1 MISVIKSTY
10 PISGFIL
17 INETYL
23 QRCRG
28 LFVLRGEKMFYN
40 KEIKDIE
47 KELKTSL
54 NGLTDK
60 ESKERIKKY
69 GKNILPKKKKDS
81 VFKIFFN
88 EFKDPIVLLLIVAI
102 IVSIIAGEVL
112 DGIAIL
118 FIVLVDLIM
127 GTYQENKANNTA
139 ESLEKLI
146 TVKTKIIRNGEIVK
160 VNSEDL
166 TIGDYVVLESG
177 DKISADMRIVEAHNL
192 MVDESILTGESVQVN
207 KNTEI
212 INMENAQ
219 ITDQDN
225 MLFAGTNVVKGR
237 AKAIVVAIGL
247 STEIGKIA
255 NSINNAKEE
264 KSPLTIRVEKFSKQI
279 SLLVLVVAIFITVL
293 LIYKGEEPNAIF
305 LSVVA
310 LAVSAMPEGL
320 PLALTMALT
329 IASNKMAK
337 KNVIVR
343 KLKSVESLGSC
354 TVIAS
359 DKTGTLTVNE
369 QTAKKILLPNNI
381 EYEVTGVGY
390 STKGEVRGE
399 NLKYAKDIGLYG
411 VLNNEASIDENKMVG
426 DSIDIAFLVLGKKLD
441 IDTKNVKIL
450 ETIPYESENKYSAVF
465 YELNNEI
472 YCTIKGSLEKVKEF
486 CSKINLVD
494 EKINSKILDEQNE
507 RLASDGY
514 RVITIACGKINK
526 KESYTERDIKDL
538 TFMGMVGFIDPIR
551 KEVVA
556 SIDEC
561 RTAGIK
567 VLMITGDHPLTAY
580 SIAKELKL
588 TDNYL
593 DVTTGKEVEEYLAKG
608 KNEFDK
614 FIKSKCIFTRVTPIQ
629 KFEIVESLK
638 SQGEFVAVTGDGV
651 NDAPALKSANIGIAM
666 GSGTDIARE
675 TANMIVVDDNF
686 KSIVAGI
693 KEGRVAYA
701 NIRKIILFL
710 ISCGLAEVLFFCLS
724 IMFNL
729 PMPLVAIQLLWLN
742 VVTDGIQD
750 FALSFEKAEDG
761 IMKEKP
767 RDPKEPLFDKSLFRE
782 ILISGLTIGIVVF
795 IVWYYL
801 IKNIGM
807 NESVARG
814 YIMALMVFI
823 QNIHVFNCRSEK
835 KSAFSIPLKTNK
847 LIVGGVIF
855 SVLLQIIVME
865 VPLLSKFLKTSSISV
880 INLIYL
886 LLIASIVLI
895 VLEIYKKL
903 KLKKDN

>member
-1 MISVIKSTY
+1 
-10 PISGFIL
+10 
-17 INETYL
+17 
-23 QRCRG
+23 
-28 LFVLRGEKMFYN
+28 MFFN
-40 KEIKDIE
+40 KKIEDIE
-47 KELKTSL
+47 KELETNI
-54 NGLTDK
+54 NGLN
-60 ESKERIKKY
+60 SKEVQIRLKKY
-69 GKNILPKKKKDS
+69 GKNILPNKKKDS

-88 EFKDPIVLLLIVAI
+88 ELKDPIVLLLIFAI
-102 IVSIIAGEVL
+102 IVSLVAGEVL
-112 DGIAIL
+112 DAIAIL

-139 ESLEKLI
+139 ESLEKLV
-146 TVKTKIIRNGEIVK
+146 TVKTKVIRNGEIEQI
-160 VNSEDL
+160 NSEDL

-207 KNTEI
+207 KTSDI
-212 INMENAQ
+212 VSIENAQ
-219 ITDQDN
+219 ITDQNN
-225 MLFAGTNVVKGR
+225 MLFAGTSVVKGR
-237 AKAIVVAIGL
+237 AKAIVIAVGL

-255 NSINNAKEE
+255 SSINNTKEE

-279 SLLVLVVAIFITVL
+279 SLLVLVIAIIITIL
-293 LIYKGEEPNAIF
+293 LIYKGEKPNAIF

-390 STKGEVRGE
+390 SIKGEVKGD
-399 NLKYAKDIGLYG
+399 NLEYAKELGLYG
-411 VLNNEASIDENKMVG
+411 VLNNEASIDGKKMVG
-426 DSIDIAFLVLGKKLD
+426 DSIDIAFLVLGEKLNVN
-441 IDTKNVKIL
+441 TKNIKIL

-465 YELNNEI
+465 YEKDNEI
-472 YCTIKGSLEKVKEF
+472 YCTVKGSLEKVKEF
-486 CSKINLVD
+486 CNSINLIED
-494 EKINSKILDEQNE
+494 NINSDILNNQNE
-507 RLASDGY
+507 KLATDGY
-514 RVITIACGKINK
+514 RVIAIANGKISK
-526 KESYTERDIKDL
+526 KDSYTEKDIKNL
-538 TFMGMVGFIDPIR
+538 IFMGMVGFIDPIR
-551 KEVVA
+551 KEVIA

-580 SIAKELKL
+580 SIARELKL
-588 TDNYL
+588 TDNYS
-593 DVTTGKEVEEYLAKG
+593 DVTTGKEVEQYLSKE
-608 KNEFDK
+608 KKEFDK
-614 FIKSKCIFTRVTPIQ
+614 FVKEKCIFTRVTPLQ
-629 KFEIVESLK
+629 KLEIVESLK
-638 SQGEFVAVTGDGV
+638 RQGEFVAVTGDGV

-675 TANMIVVDDNF
+675 TANMIVIDDNF
-686 KSIVAGI
+686 KSIVAGV
-693 KEGRVAYA
+693 KEGRIAYS

-724 IMFNL
+724 IVFNL

-750 FALSFEKAEDG
+750 FALSFEKAEKG
-761 IMKEKP
+761 IMQEKP
-767 RDPKEPLFDKSLFRE
+767 RNPKEPLFDKSLFQG

-807 NESVARG
+807 DVSVARG
-814 YIMALMVFI
+814 YIMALMVFV

-835 KSAFSIPLKTNK
+835 GSAFSVSLKTNK
-847 LIVGGVIF
+847 LIVGGVIV

-865 VPLLSKFLKTSSISV
+865 VPLLSKFLKTSSIPV

-886 LLIASIVLI
+886 FLIASIILVA
-895 VLEIYKKL
+895 LEIYKNIKY
-903 KLKKDN
+903 KKVDK